1 LSLIFTSFL
10 TNANHSIPTLSSAII
25 SWLNLLV
32 ASVRGRTQVTWE
44 AVVAGIFSVLFISLY
59 PIILTRTHKQLIAS
73 QVRSGDVLT
82 SFSPTRSSHH
92 RSSIESGSKQ
102 STRAYYQV
110 LHYTSLLSLLV
121 LTPCLLLSGELPRIF
136 RNCYFL
142 DVLWFWFICAMGG
155 FASFAVFASS
165 LAFVRATSP
174 LTTVFAGVPR
184 SAIQIVIFGGARL
197 PVHSWVG
204 VALCWAG
211 SAWYA
216 FIRRE
221 EGRIW
226 ERRRLEG
233 R

>member
-1 LSLIFTSFL
+1 MTLIFTSFL
-10 TNANHSIPTLSSAII
+10 TRATHSIPTLSSAII
-25 SWLNLLV
+25 AWLNLLV
-32 ASVRGRTQVTWE
+32 ASLRSRTQVTWE

-59 PIILTRTHKQLIAS
+59 PILLVRTHKQLIAA
-73 QVRSGDVLT
+73 QVGAGEVLDT
-82 SFSPTRSSHH
+82 FSPTRSSS
-92 RSSIESGSKQ
+92 RRTSIESGSKQ
-102 STRAYYQV
+102 STRAYYQL
-110 LHYTSLLSLLV
+110 LHYTSLLALII
-121 LTPCLLLSGELPRIF
+121 LTPCLLISGELPRIF

-142 DVLWFWFICAMGG
+142 DVLWFWFICAIGG
-155 FASFAVFASS
+155 LAAFAVFASS

-184 SAIQIVIFGGARL
+184 SAIQIVVFGNARL
-197 PVHSWVG
+197 PVHAWVG